1 MRKTFT
7 LLLAGAAIAAASGAA
22 MASDVR
28 FSVSLGVP
36 GPVIYAPPVVVAPG
50 PVYDPPRVVYAPAP
64 AYSYPYYPP
73 RVVYGPRVVVAPW
86 WAYRHGY
93 GRYWDHERHE
103 HERYEHEHRR
113 W

>member
-1 MRKTFT
+1 MRRTFT
-7 LLLAGAAIAAASGAA
+7 LLLAGVAIAAASGAA

-28 FSVSLGVP
+28 FSVSVGVP
-36 GPVIYAPPVVVAPG
+36 PPVIYAPPVVVAPA
-50 PVYDPPRVVYAPAP
+50 PVYYPPRVVYAPAP
-64 AYSYPYYPP
+64 AYSYYPP

-93 GRYWDHERHE
+93 GRYWDHDRH
-103 HERYEHEHRR
+103 EHEHRR